1 MTDSLMLLVAVLL
14 LLLLG
19 ACLWANISF
28 NLFFV
33 WYHPCSRCRLVCLSV
48 LLPLVLLTIL
58 WPRFFLYQ
66 LPWTGLCYSYFFLE
80 LCGKSGVVVALVH
93 NSFMAE
99 CVARVFL
106 ISRCLGKK
114 EGVISGTASGARKK
128 AGRVGREREK
138 RSSSK
143 FKLEIKLHPF
153 HKKGVIKACSHRLQ
167 LHQRTSQKNDI
178 NYWI

>member
-1 MTDSLMLLVAVLL
+1 MTDSLMPMLLLVAVLL

-80 LCGKSGVVVALVH
+80 LCGKSGVVVAALVH

-99 CVARVFL
+99 CVARVLL

-114 EGVISGTASGARKK
+114 EGVISGTAGGLGRKQD
-128 AGRVGREREK
+128 E
-138 RSSSK
+138 
-143 FKLEIKLHPF
+143 
-153 HKKGVIKACSHRLQ
+153 
-167 LHQRTSQKNDI
+167 
-178 NYWI
+178 

>member
-1 MTDSLMLLVAVLL
+1 MLRTKLLQHHPAAAVFIVKKKEENWFSVRLVLIGHGELFVTDSPMLLLVVVLL
-14 LLLLG
+14 WLG

-48 LLPLVLLTIL
+48 LLTLVLLTIL

-80 LCGKSGVVVALVH
+80 LCGKSGVVAALVH

-99 CVARVFL
+99 CVARVLL
-106 ISRCLGKK
+106 ISRCLAKK
-114 EGVISGTASGARKK
+114 EGVISGTAGGPGRKQD
-128 AGRVGREREK
+128 E
-138 RSSSK
+138 
-143 FKLEIKLHPF
+143 
-153 HKKGVIKACSHRLQ
+153 
-167 LHQRTSQKNDI
+167 
-178 NYWI
+178 